1 MTIAGFT
8 QAETRLVHAT
18 LKERYKREVDV
29 QEVDVDIRMHP
40 ADRELTEC
48 PALYWKEEG
57 CDFVISKVAADKFRS
72 MFFFGRIKDR
82 YTTHPDEYYTY
93 DNLGDCLV
101 MTMKVQE
108 EVAQARADEADTP

>member
-1 MTIAGFT
+1 MAIPGFT
-8 QAETRLVHAT
+8 DAELRLVDAT
-18 LKERYKREVDV
+18 LRERYGRAVEV
-29 QEVDVDIRMHP
+29 QEVEVEVRMHP

-57 CDFVISKVAADKFRS
+57 CDFVVSKTGVDKFRS

-82 YTTHPDEYYTY
+82 YTTHPDEYFTF

-101 MTMKVQE
+101 MTLKVQE
-108 EVAQARADEADTP
+108 DVARLRAEEASQ